1 LLPVLCNKAYQ
12 ELTGLFQQTSFSKE
26 EITVVWQT
34 INAEHECHYC
44 LPAHV
49 AVAHSM
55 GVDNAVIE
63 ALSKKAELPS
73 PKLTVLQETTVSLVK
88 NRGKISDAQINK
100 FTDAGYNQQQML
112 EIILG
117 ISHKVISN
125 YVNHLAQTPLDEPF
139 QKFA

>member
-1 LLPVLCNKAYQ
+1 
-12 ELTGLFQQTSFSKE
+12 LTGLFQKTSFDKE

-34 INAEHECHYC
+34 INSEHECHYC
-44 LPAHV
+44 LPAHT

-55 GVDNAVIE
+55 GVDGDVIE
-63 ALSKKAELPS
+63 ALSKKQELPNQ
-73 PKLTVLQETTVSLVK
+73 KLKVLQETTLSLVK
-88 NRGKISDAQINK
+88 NRGKVSETEINK
-100 FTDAGYNQQQML
+100 FTEVGYNQQHVL

-139 QKFA
+139 KKFA